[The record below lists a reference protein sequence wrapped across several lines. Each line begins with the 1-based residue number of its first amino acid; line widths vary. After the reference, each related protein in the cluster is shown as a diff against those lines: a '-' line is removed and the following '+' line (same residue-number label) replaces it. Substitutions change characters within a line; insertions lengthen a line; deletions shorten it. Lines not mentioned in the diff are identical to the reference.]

1 MAAPSLEMLEELKMS
16 PRIRKLIGSLLLL
29 FLVGFWAVATTIVAM
44 GMMNAD
50 RLVQMVFYLA
60 AGLLWVIPA
69 GAIIAW
75 MQRPPRVR
83 A

>member
-1 MAAPSLEMLEELKMS
+1 MS
-16 PRIRKLIGSLLLL
+16 PRVRKLIGSLALIL
-29 FLVGFWAVATTIVAM
+29 LVGFWAVVTTIVAM

-50 RLVQMVFYLA
+50 RMLQMVFYLV
-60 AGLLWVIPA
+60 AGLLWVVPA

-75 MQRPPRVR
+75 MQRPLRVQ